1 MWWVILA
8 ILAVVSVL
16 PMAVFFVREK
26 IQPAT
31 MNDRWAY
38 FRLAFVVGWLA
49 VGATVVLLWALYGVV
64 LAIRAA

>member
-8 ILAVVSVL
+8 IIAAVSVL
-16 PMAVFFVREK
+16 PIVVFFVREK
-26 IQPAT
+26 IRPAS

-38 FRLAFVVGWLA
+38 ARLAFIVGWVA
-49 VGATVVLLWALYGVV
+49 VGATLVLLWTLYGVV